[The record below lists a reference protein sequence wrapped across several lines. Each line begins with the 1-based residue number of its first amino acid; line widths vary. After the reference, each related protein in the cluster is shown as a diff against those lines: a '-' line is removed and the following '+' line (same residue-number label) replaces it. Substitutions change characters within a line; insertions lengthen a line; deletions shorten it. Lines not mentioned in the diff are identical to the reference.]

1 MIQLMIALLVMSA
14 AVLHAQSDT
23 SRTSRYT
30 VDVVESVVRDLVDS
44 VITRSGVTA
53 GSATHM
59 YVHDHPDAPWIRSIV
74 ARHLEERGVPV
85 ALGSAERTDLDVV
98 IMDVSTRYQLT
109 PNPDSVEREVVV
121 KLESTYRQRR
131 LLLEP
136 KSVRTTLGRSEAL
149 AVQSAQHT
157 GTHAALPEAP
167 SSLWNDVLEPLIYV
181 GAAVV
186 TVLLF
191 YTVRTQ

>member
-1 MIQLMIALLVMSA
+1 MRLLIALLVLSA
-14 AVLHAQSDT
+14 NVLVAQTDSVQT
-23 SRTSRYT
+23 SSRTI
-30 VDVVESVVRDLVDS
+30 DMVESAVRDLVDS
-44 VITRSGVTA
+44 VVTRAGVTA
-53 GSATHM
+53 GSSLEVF
-59 YVHDHPDAPWIRSIV
+59 VHDHPDAPWVRSIIS
-74 ARHLEERGVPV
+74 RRMEERGVPV
-85 ALGSAERTDLDVV
+85 ALGTAARTDLDVV

-109 PNPDSVEREVVV
+109 QNPDSVEREVVV
-121 KLESTYRQRR
+121 KLETTYRQRR
-131 LLLEP
+131 LPLEP

-149 AVQSAQHT
+149 ASQSAQHT
-157 GTHAALPEAP
+157 GTHAALPDAP